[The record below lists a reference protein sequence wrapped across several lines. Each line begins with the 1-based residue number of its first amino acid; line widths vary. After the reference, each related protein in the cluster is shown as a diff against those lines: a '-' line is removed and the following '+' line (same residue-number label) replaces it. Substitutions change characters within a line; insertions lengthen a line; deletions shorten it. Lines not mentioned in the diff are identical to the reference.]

1 MNKFINEIHINIWLL
16 ILIIGFNSIAI
27 ADKINDFEIERLS
40 IGSSLLNFMSEKD
53 IKKNIRNYVP
63 TSSGYYVVGYDNT
76 DNYDTLDI
84 YLKRNDKNYIIKSVI
99 GFVFLD
105 FDSCKIKMDKVSSEI
120 DQIFQNIRKVDNGLV
135 DHSYDE
141 TGNSKEYQIAYL
153 LKDVQEDDHIRLQCT
168 DWSKKLTKEKNWTD
182 SFNVGAYSKE
192 ILDWFIGGY
201 K

>member
-1 MNKFINEIHINIWLL
+1 MNKFINKIHINILLL

-141 TGNSKEYQIAYL
+141 SGNSKEYQIAYL

>member
-1 MNKFINEIHINIWLL
+1 MNNFLHKIQINILL
-16 ILIIGFNSIAI
+16 FILIIGLNSIAR
-27 ADKINDFEIERLS
+27 ADKINDFEIEGLS
-40 IGSSLLNFMSEKD
+40 IGNSLLNFMSEKD
-53 IKKNIRNYVP
+53 IKNNVRNYVS
-63 TSSGYYVVGYDNT
+63 TTSGYYVVGYDNT
-76 DNYDTLDI
+76 NNYDTLDI

-105 FDSCKIKMDKVSSEI
+105 FDSCKLKMDKVSSEI
-120 DQIFQNIRKVDNGLV
+120 DQIFKDVRKVDNGLV
-135 DHSYDE
+135 DHSYDK

-153 LKDVQEDDHIRLQCT
+153 LNDIQEDDHIRLQCT

>member
-1 MNKFINEIHINIWLL
+1 MNKFINKIQINILLL
-16 ILIIGFNSIAI
+16 ILIIGFNSIAR

-153 LKDVQEDDHIRLQCT
+153 LKDVNEDDHIRLQCT

>member
-1 MNKFINEIHINIWLL
+1 MNKFINKIQINILLL
-16 ILIIGFNSIAI
+16 ILIIGFNSIAR

-76 DNYDTLDI
+76 NNYDTLDI

-141 TGNSKEYQIAYL
+141 SGNSKEYQIAYL

>member
-1 MNKFINEIHINIWLL
+1 MNKFINKIQINILLL
-16 ILIIGFNSIAI
+16 ILIIGFNSIAR

>member
-1 MNKFINEIHINIWLL
+1 MNKFINKIQINILLL

-40 IGSSLLNFMSEKD
+40 IGSSLLNFMSEKE

-76 DNYDTLDI
+76 NNYDTLDI

-120 DQIFQNIRKVDNGLV
+120 NQIFQDVRKVDNGLV
-135 DHSYDE
+135 DHSYDK

-153 LKDVQEDDHIRLQCT
+153 LKDVNEDDHIRLQCT

-192 ILDWFIGGY
+192 ILDWFTGGY

>member
-1 MNKFINEIHINIWLL
+1 MNKFINKIQINILLL
-16 ILIIGFNSIAI
+16 ILIIGFNSIAR

-40 IGSSLLNFMSEKD
+40 IGSSLLNFMSEKE

-105 FDSCKIKMDKVSSEI
+105 FDGCKIKMDKVSSEI
-120 DQIFQNIRKVDNGLV
+120 NQIFQDVRKVDNGLV
-135 DHSYDE
+135 DHSYDK

>member
-1 MNKFINEIHINIWLL
+1 MNKFINKIHINILLL
-16 ILIIGFNSIAI
+16 ILIIGFNSIAR

>member
-1 MNKFINEIHINIWLL
+1 MNKFINKIQINILLL
-16 ILIIGFNSIAI
+16 ILIIGFNSIAR

-135 DHSYDE
+135 DHSYDK

-153 LKDVQEDDHIRLQCT
+153 LKDVNEDDHIRLQCT

>member
-1 MNKFINEIHINIWLL
+1 MNNFIHKIQINILL
-16 ILIIGFNSIAI
+16 FILIIGLNSIAR
-27 ADKINDFEIERLS
+27 ADKINDFEIEGLS
-40 IGSSLLNFMSEKD
+40 IGNSLLNFMSEKD
-53 IKKNIRNYVP
+53 IKNNVRNYVS
-63 TSSGYYVVGYDNT
+63 TTSGYYVVGYDNT
-76 DNYDTLDI
+76 NNYDTLDI

-105 FDSCKIKMDKVSSEI
+105 FDSCKLKMDKVSSEI
-120 DQIFQNIRKVDNGLV
+120 DQIFKDVRKVDNGLV
-135 DHSYDE
+135 DHSYDK

-153 LKDVQEDDHIRLQCT
+153 LNDIQEDDHIRLQCT

>member
-1 MNKFINEIHINIWLL
+1 MNKFINKIQINILLL
-16 ILIIGFNSIAI
+16 ILIIGFNSIAR

-120 DQIFQNIRKVDNGLV
+120 NQIFQDVRKVDNGLV
-135 DHSYDE
+135 DHSYDK

-153 LKDVQEDDHIRLQCT
+153 LKDVNEDDHIRLQCT

>member
-1 MNKFINEIHINIWLL
+1 MNKFINKIQINFFLL
-16 ILIIGFNSIAI
+16 ILIIGFNSIAR

-141 TGNSKEYQIAYL
+141 SGNSKEYQIAYL

>member
-1 MNKFINEIHINIWLL
+1 MNNFLHKIQINILL
-16 ILIIGFNSIAI
+16 FILIIGLNSIAR
-27 ADKINDFEIERLS
+27 ADKINDFEIEGLS
-40 IGSSLLNFMSEKD
+40 IGNSLLNFISEKD
-53 IKKNIRNYVP
+53 IKNNVRNYVP
-63 TSSGYYVVGYDNT
+63 TKSGYYVVGYDNT
-76 DNYDTLDI
+76 NNYDTLDI

-105 FDSCKIKMDKVSSEI
+105 FDSCKLKMDKVSSEI
-120 DQIFQNIRKVDNGLV
+120 DQIFKDVRKVDNGLV
-135 DHSYDE
+135 DHSYDK

-153 LKDVQEDDHIRLQCT
+153 LNDIQEDDHIRLQCT

>member
-1 MNKFINEIHINIWLL
+1 MNIFINKIHIYILLL

-141 TGNSKEYQIAYL
+141 SGNSKEYQIAYL

>member
-1 MNKFINEIHINIWLL
+1 MNKFINKIQINILLL

-141 TGNSKEYQIAYL
+141 SGNSKEYQIAYL

>member
-1 MNKFINEIHINIWLL
+1 MNKFINKIQINILLL
-16 ILIIGFNSIAI
+16 ILIIGFNSIAR

-135 DHSYDE
+135 DHSYDK

>member
-1 MNKFINEIHINIWLL
+1 MKLFLTVLFL
-16 ILIIGFNSIAI
+16 IFSLQSWTK
-27 ADKINDFEIERLS
+27 ADDIRDFQIEGMS
-40 IGSSLLNFMSEKD
+40 IGDSLLNFMSKKD
-53 IKKNIRNYVP
+53 IKKKIRNYVP
-63 TSSGYYVVGYDNT
+63 TASGYYVVGYDNT
-76 DNYDTLDI
+76 NSYDTLDI

-120 DQIFQNIRKVDNGLV
+120 NQIFQDVRKVDNGLV
-135 DHSYDE
+135 DHSYDK

-153 LKDVQEDDHIRLQCT
+153 LKDVNEDDHIRLQCT

>member
-1 MNKFINEIHINIWLL
+1 MNKFINKIQINILLL
-16 ILIIGFNSIAI
+16 ILIIGFNSIAR

-40 IGSSLLNFMSEKD
+40 IGSSLLNFMSEKE

-76 DNYDTLDI
+76 NNYDTLDI

-141 TGNSKEYQIAYL
+141 AGNSKEYQIAYL

>member
-1 MNKFINEIHINIWLL
+1 MNKFINKIQINILLL

>member
-1 MNKFINEIHINIWLL
+1 MNKFINNIQINILLL
-16 ILIIGFNSIAI
+16 ILIIGFNSIAR

-120 DQIFQNIRKVDNGLV
+120 NQIFQNVRKVDNGLV
-135 DHSYDE
+135 DHSYDV

-153 LKDVQEDDHIRLQCT
+153 LKDVQEDDHIR
-168 DWSKKLTKEKNWTD
+168 
-182 SFNVGAYSKE
+182 
-192 ILDWFIGGY
+192 
-201 K
+201 

>member
-1 MNKFINEIHINIWLL
+1 MKLFLTVLFL
-16 ILIIGFNSIAI
+16 IFSLQSWTK
-27 ADKINDFEIERLS
+27 ADDIRDFQIEGMS
-40 IGSSLLNFMSEKD
+40 IGDSLLNFMSKKD

-63 TSSGYYVVGYDNT
+63 TASGYYVVGYDNT
-76 DNYDTLDI
+76 NNYDTLDI

-120 DQIFQNIRKVDNGLV
+120 NQIFQDVRKVDNGLV
-135 DHSYDE
+135 DHSYDK

-153 LKDVQEDDHIRLQCT
+153 LKDVNEDDHIRLQCT

-192 ILDWFIGGY
+192 ILDWFTGGY

>member
-1 MNKFINEIHINIWLL
+1 MNKFINKIQINILLL
-16 ILIIGFNSIAI
+16 ILIIGFNSIAR

-135 DHSYDE
+135 DHTYDE

>member
-1 MNKFINEIHINIWLL
+1 
-16 ILIIGFNSIAI
+16 
-27 ADKINDFEIERLS
+27 
-40 IGSSLLNFMSEKD
+40 
-53 IKKNIRNYVP
+53 
-63 TSSGYYVVGYDNT
+63 
-76 DNYDTLDI
+76 
-84 YLKRNDKNYIIKSVI
+84 
-99 GFVFLD
+99 
-105 FDSCKIKMDKVSSEI
+105 MDKVSSEI
-120 DQIFQNIRKVDNGLV
+120 NQIFQDVRKVDNGLV
-135 DHSYDE
+135 DHSYDK

>member
-1 MNKFINEIHINIWLL
+1 MSKFINKIQINILLL
-16 ILIIGFNSIAI
+16 ILIIGFNSIAR

-40 IGSSLLNFMSEKD
+40 IGSSLLNFMSEKE

-76 DNYDTLDI
+76 NNYDTLDI

-120 DQIFQNIRKVDNGLV
+120 DQIFQNVRKVDNGLV

-168 DWSKKLTKEKNWTD
+168 DWSKKLTKEKNWAD

>member
-1 MNKFINEIHINIWLL
+1 MNKFINKIQINILLL
-16 ILIIGFNSIAI
+16 ILIIGINAIAI

>member
-1 MNKFINEIHINIWLL
+1 MNKFINKIQINILLL
-16 ILIIGFNSIAI
+16 ILIIGFNSIAR

-120 DQIFQNIRKVDNGLV
+120 DQIFQNVRKVDNGLV

>member
-1 MNKFINEIHINIWLL
+1 MNKFINKIQINILLL
-16 ILIIGFNSIAI
+16 ILIIGFNSIAR

-153 LKDVQEDDHIRLQCT
+153 LKNVQEDDHIRLQCT

>member
-1 MNKFINEIHINIWLL
+1 MNKFINKIQINILLL
-16 ILIIGFNSIAI
+16 ILIIGFNSIAR

-40 IGSSLLNFMSEKD
+40 IGSSLLNFMSEKE

-76 DNYDTLDI
+76 NNYDTLDI

>member
-1 MNKFINEIHINIWLL
+1 MNKFINNIQINILLL
-16 ILIIGFNSIAI
+16 ILIIGFNSIAR

-141 TGNSKEYQIAYL
+141 SGNSKEYQIAYL